1 MMETTSPAKI
11 RILTNKE
18 TRVYE
23 LLLCDETS
31 AISSEDLE
39 KDEFMRKVTSSF
51 TELLEEDKPHVE

>member
-1 MMETTSPAKI
+1 MMETTSPARI
-11 RILTNKE
+11 RMLTNKE

-39 KDEFMRKVTSSF
+39 KDEFHEKGHFQFHRT
-51 TELLEEDKPHVE
+51 P